1 MAIVSYDEICLADKS
16 TVHKLV
22 VIDILS
28 YQIQIEIRVFAKNVP
43 RTGITFINISAATG
57 NDICFLLLVS
67 EEDNCQAQLTDL
79 SYYFCMKMIG
89 ST

>member
-43 RTGITFINISAATG
+43 RTGN
-57 NDICFLLLVS
+57 NLH
-67 EEDNCQAQLTDL
+67 
-79 SYYFCMKMIG
+79 KHIG
-89 ST
+89 SYRK